1 MSKENYSFL
10 TSNQKKAED
19 FKFYG
24 FGVKSFDTEVKEV
37 KCPHT
42 DIIALY
48 KAKDTGLNNIIVE
61 DTGLFVADAPFCG
74 TEIKYVYENIKD
86 DARYEGVTSV
96 WTVAIC
102 VKTETE
108 FLVAMGKTEGVLR
121 YPGLPD
127 GYHFESIFAVQDGN
141 TEKRF
146 CELTM
151 DERVVHGPRYKA
163 LDKLRHALDTGDYSQ
178 LMRVSEKNLPTWKG
192 TYQEDEFEA
201 PKVKQRARM

>member
-24 FGVKSFDTEVKEV
+24 FGVKNFDSEIKEV

-48 KAKDTGLNNIIVE
+48 KAKDTGMNNIIVE
-61 DTGLFVADAPFCG
+61 DTGLFVAEAPFCG

-86 DARYEGVTSV
+86 DVRYDGVQAT

-108 FLVAMGKTEGVLR
+108 FLVATGHTQGILR

-127 GYHFESIFAVQDGN
+127 GYHFETIFAVDDNGV
-141 TEKRF
+141 EKRF

-151 DERVVHGPRYKA
+151 DERVKHGPRYKA
-163 LDKLRHALDTGDYSQ
+163 LDKLRHALDTGDFSA

-192 TYQEDEFEA
+192 TYQEDDLVVEK
-201 PKVKQRARM
+201 PKKMRV